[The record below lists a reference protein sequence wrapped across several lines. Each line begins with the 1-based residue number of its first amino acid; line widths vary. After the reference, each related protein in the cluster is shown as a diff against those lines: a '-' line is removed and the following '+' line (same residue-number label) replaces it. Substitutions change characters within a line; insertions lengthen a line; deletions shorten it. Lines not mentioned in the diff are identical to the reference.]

1 MGLEHVASFFA
12 GDVFLRPL
20 IVLVD
25 YTMLSLSVSIW
36 YSVVLVMMAR
46 TIVALFVLNDRVFVR
61 FFFWIWTFVGSG
73 WPNTL
78 DTSIFAAC
86 SVTACCFWKERCSK
100 LYVPLLV
107 ELCRCMSLFV

>member
-1 MGLEHVASFFA
+1 VGLEHVASFFA

-61 FFFWIWTFVGSG
+61 LF
-73 WPNTL
+73 L
-78 DTSIFAAC
+78 DLDF
-86 SVTACCFWKERCSK
+86 
-100 LYVPLLV
+100 
-107 ELCRCMSLFV
+107 CRLRVAEYP